1 MSNYLYHI
9 VSTRVRYGDKGSC
22 PIDQTP
28 AHDFNVDPHTGRPMS
43 DIQRLVHIQNDLQ
56 LASEFA
62 QLQEF
67 KPKYI
72 DKELS
77 DADALKYAVPRMC
90 QLPSEILD
98 FRVKQA
104 KEMQD
109 KQQAKAELERQKRI
123 VAQQQELFERFVSK
137 DSKPVVESKKD

>member
-1 MSNYLYHI
+1 MNYLHHI
-9 VSTRVRYGDKGSC
+9 ISTKVRYGDKGSC

-28 AHDFNVDPHTGRPMS
+28 AKDFNVDPHTGRPMS

-72 DKELS
+72 DKEMS
-77 DADALKYAVPRMC
+77 DADALKYAIPRMC
-90 QLPSEILD
+90 QLPSELLD

-104 KEMQD
+104 KELLD
-109 KQQAKAELERQKRI
+109 KQNAKNELERQKKI
-123 VAQQQELFERFVSK
+123 VARQQELFDKIVSRETQVVTK
-137 DSKPVVESKKD
+137 DN